1 MAKKKR
7 FPEPTYM
14 TIEEVRNYAKHNL
27 YSDWGPVG
35 PTLAAI
41 VLELLP
47 EDDGGYGDGKP
58 ASIRIPPREERT
70 KIAKSARRCGTSTW
84 TVRRRTQAELDNDL
98 ES

>member
-70 KIAKSARRCGTSTW
+70 KMW
-84 TVRRRTQAELDNDL
+84 NEYMDERRTQAELDNDL

>member
-58 ASIRIPPREERT
+58 CEHSDSPSRRAHEDVERVHGRTPHAS
-70 KIAKSARRCGTSTW
+70 GT
-84 TVRRRTQAELDNDL
+84 
-98 ES
+98 